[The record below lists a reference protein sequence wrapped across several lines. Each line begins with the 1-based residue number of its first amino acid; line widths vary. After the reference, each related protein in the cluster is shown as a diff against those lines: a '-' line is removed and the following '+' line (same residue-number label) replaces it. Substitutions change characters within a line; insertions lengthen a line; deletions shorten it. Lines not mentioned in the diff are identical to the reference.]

1 MSPYKHAEKSVEH
14 FGGQIDDYLEIH
26 KFLDSTKTHTTDNSH
41 RAILHNSFGID
52 ICERIF
58 GDVIRNSDKKAVE
71 VRYIVIK
78 HIEEDLG
85 FVPTVKDWCSEINKK
100 SWMTGN
106 IKKQTVHKSNIYEKS
121 IEVN

>member
-1 MSPYKHAEKSVEH
+1 MSPYKHAEQSVKN
-14 FGGQIDDYLEIH
+14 FGGQISDYIEIH
-26 KFLDSTKTHTTDNSH
+26 RFMDSTKTHTVDNSH
-41 RAILHNSFGID
+41 RVILHNSFGIE

-58 GDVIRNSDKKAVE
+58 GDIVINSDNKPVE

-106 IKKQTVHKSNIYEKS
+106 LIKKTVHKGNIYE
-121 IEVN
+121 